1 MFKKTYFTLCVSVL
15 LSFTLSGCMVLKSTY
30 LDKVNEAEKLSQD
43 ITSLQQRNQ
52 ILTSENIKL
61 QNEINDLDL
70 EIEKNILDRNQ
81 IKKDRDNL
89 ETLLKSKSD
98 TLSRNIAELRGKN
111 ADLEARNSALKEN
124 ITKLEKDV
132 ASFEKTKEEIQTVSK
147 TYDNLLEE
155 MKGEIAKGQI
165 TISELKGK
173 LTVNVLEEILFDSGK
188 AEIKKNGLVV
198 LKKVIDVL
206 KNVKDKIIRVE
217 GHTDNVKIGSSLLGK
232 YPTNWELSAARA
244 INVTKYLQNQGID
257 PAILSSTAYGEYH
270 PVADNSTSEGRAKNR
285 RIAIV
290 LTNKD

>member
-1 MFKKTYFTLCVSVL
+1 MNKA
-15 LSFTLSGCMVLKSTY
+15 
-30 LDKVNEAEKLSQD
+30 NEAEKLSQD
-43 ITSLQQRNQ
+43 VTNLQQRNQ

-81 IKKDRDNL
+81 LTDDLSNVTKQKDQIKKDRDNL

-111 ADLEARNSALKEN
+111 AELETKNNALKEN
-124 ITKLEKDV
+124 LTKVKSENEKLRQDTIGL
-132 ASFEKTKEEIQTVSK
+132 EKTKEEEIQTVSK

-244 INVTKYLQNQGID
+244 IHVTKYLQNQGID

-290 LTNKD
+290 LTNID